1 MTEVTVYSRDYCHL
15 CREMIEA
22 LEALGP
28 QLGFSIRVVDV
39 DADQALEARYGERVP
54 VLEGSGQEICHYLLD
69 RAALDA
75 FLARFR

>member
-22 LEALGP
+22 LEGLGP

-39 DADQALEARYGERVP
+39 DADQGLEARYGERVP
-54 VLEGSGQEICHYLLD
+54 VLEGSGQEICHYVLD

>member
-15 CREMIEA
+15 CQEMIDA

-28 QLGFSIRVVDV
+28 RLGFSIRVVDV
-39 DADQALEARYGERVP
+39 DADQDLEDRLGERVP
-54 VLEGSGQEICHYLLD
+54 VLEGDGQEICHYVLD